1 MPNRVIR
8 DGFLDSDKV
17 NRLDWFA
24 ECVYHRLLLVVDD
37 AGRID
42 GRTDLLVSR
51 LFPLKGRVRA
61 NDVES
66 ALHELKEAGL
76 IVSWKVDGQPV
87 VQVTNWRRC
96 GRSQYSRYPDVEGN
110 FAIQYVERETRDG
123 KVWFVSTSL
132 PRGPT
137 PSAPHADP
145 MPTPSAP
152 HNGQRHTK
160 TKTGTKTKTTT
171 TTTTETKTGCD
182 GRAPPG
188 VVEVVVAKDFWSKE
202 RLETANHVG
211 RVIGLKSKTARR
223 LALVIAALV
232 AKGVLPRHLVEE
244 ALEATRKCAKHD
256 RVLYLRGYLAQA
268 LAQSNGQTDRQTAYA
283 LWGSLADEVRPV
295 VEDYLAQA
303 ERRKARKGGG

>member
-17 NRLDWFA
+17 NRLDWFV
-24 ECVYHRLLLVVDD
+24 ECVYHRLLLAVDD

-76 IVSWKVDGQPV
+76 IVSWMVDGQPI

-96 GRSQYSRYPDVEGN
+96 GRSQYSRYPDAEGN

-132 PRGPT
+132 PREPT

-160 TKTGTKTKTTT
+160 TKT
-171 TTTTETKTGCD
+171 ETKTNTGTNTLVCSETQGVSEPAAPSDRPVLTFPCD
-182 GRAPPG
+182 GPVKSWHLTQAQLDRFRELYPRLD
-188 VVEVVVAKDFWSKE
+188 VETEMRKALAWVEASPE
-202 RLETANHVG
+202 R
-211 RVIGLKSKTARR
+211 RKTARGMKR
-223 LALVIAALV
+223 FLTRWLNNAQDKHHATNQSVGPGQRHPKDLAGDRWANC
-232 AKGVLPRHLVEE
+232 EE
-244 ALEATRKCAKHD
+244 D
-256 RVLYLRGYLAQA
+256 RVHAG
-268 LAQSNGQTDRQTAYA
+268 
-283 LWGSLADEVRPV
+283 
-295 VEDYLAQA
+295 
-303 ERRKARKGGG
+303 